1 MALYGMEVQTRK
13 GCQSFDSPL
22 CCQLP
27 TGQVATKLVIKPR
40 PVKPG
45 RDWKLV

>member
-27 TGQVATKLVIKPR
+27 TGQGRHEVGDQAAP
-40 PVKPG
+40 PV
-45 RDWKLV
+45 